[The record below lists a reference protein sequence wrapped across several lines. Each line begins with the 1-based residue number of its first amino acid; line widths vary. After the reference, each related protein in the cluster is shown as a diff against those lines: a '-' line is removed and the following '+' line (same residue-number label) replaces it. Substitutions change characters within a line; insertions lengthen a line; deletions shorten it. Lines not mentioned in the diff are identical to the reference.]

1 MNQQIYTLCI
11 FEYISNPKILIFY
24 SPSNHINI
32 NEFKSVFTNPNF
44 NIKSGVLSSFE
55 FNGYGYNLMAD
66 TKNMIYC
73 VITKMDYPK
82 RLVFDCMKELEI
94 VFNSKYSTTPKQD
107 FKELQINSQFM
118 TICKKIYDKYSNP
131 ESIDNLVQITNKVN
145 SVKQV
150 MHENISQ
157 SMENIIKLETIQL
170 KSEELQQQA
179 GIFNISARELKNK
192 MWWKNCKIK
201 LIIFSIVAIIL
212 GVIISIIVVETK
224 SK

>member
-1 MNQQIYTLCI
+1 
-11 FEYISNPKILIFY
+11 
-24 SPSNHINI
+24 
-32 NEFKSVFTNPNF
+32 
-44 NIKSGVLSSFE
+44 
-55 FNGYGYNLMAD
+55 
-66 TKNMIYC
+66 
-73 VITKMDYPK
+73 
-82 RLVFDCMKELEI
+82 
-94 VFNSKYSTTPKQD
+94 
-107 FKELQINSQFM
+107 
-118 TICKKIYDKYSNP
+118 
-131 ESIDNLVQITNKVN
+131 
-145 SVKQV
+145 

-192 MWWKNCKIK
+192 MWWKNFKIK